1 MEPADDILVDKVA
14 ARILAR
20 MRGIEIDVSPRSVTV
35 VFSGA
40 ASGFAAGREAVSRLA
55 QSSHEMTVMLTPS
68 AKHIFGE
75 STIRD
80 LGAKTIVELEPWID
94 VSDSIRRA
102 DLVLVPTL
110 TMNLVARL
118 ALGVMDAAATT
129 LVLGALLAGKK
140 VLAIRDGAEP
150 SGKRGEAL
158 GAVPGGSPVLWKL
171 LEDRLATV
179 ESYGMELVGKDG
191 FLFRMEQLLIAPRG
205 RRAQA
210 GAAQPQSAP
219 AAAASIAGAIVTAAE
234 IQSLRPGANL
244 ALAPG
249 QRLTP
254 EASDLA
260 ARLGLRLRA
269 A

>member
-20 MRGIEIDVSPRSVTV
+20 MRGIEINTSPRSVTV

-75 STIRD
+75 TTIRD
-80 LGAKTIVELEPWID
+80 LGANTIVELEPWID
-94 VSDSIRRA
+94 VSEHIRRA

-118 ALGVMDAAATT
+118 ALGLMDAAATT
-129 LVLGALLAGKK
+129 LILGALLAGKK

-179 ESYGMELVGKDG
+179 ASYGMELIGKDG

-205 RRAQA
+205 PQA
-210 GAAQPQSAP
+210 ATQPQAAP
-219 AAAASIAGAIVTAAE
+219 ASIAGAIVTAAE
-234 IQSLRPGANL
+234 IQSLRPGTSL